1 MPESTINTI
10 LDYVWVPIVTGLVM
24 LWSRLAGI
32 NVRTRLLEQ
41 ACESSTEHYNSR
53 RSEDLALRDQQRKEI
68 LETIADYH
76 KTIMNKLDRLERE
89 VKNGHG

>member
-1 MPESTINTI
+1 MPESTINAI

-41 ACESSTEHYNSR
+41 ATEHHNSR